1 MSSFGEEGQV
11 EKCKKAEDPLGYVM
25 VQLEAAAVGWET
37 GEVAAWMIVGLR
49 WHLDFAS
56 FVESD
61 SAVEQYV
68 GYHSG
73 GHEGYRSWR
82 RWTWSRC
89 PCPWPRCPA
98 SWESLWRRWLR
109 DFDRSTIA
117 IGPQKCLQSSPK
129 KENIGSIIFWPSK
142 WLHTNS
148 STILVQGC
156 AMGLLMQVDD
166 FTFVMFISFFS
177 KLHHI

>member
-1 MSSFGEEGQV
+1 
-11 EKCKKAEDPLGYVM
+11 
-25 VQLEAAAVGWET
+25 
-37 GEVAAWMIVGLR
+37 MIVGLR

-82 RWTWSRC
+82 KWTWSRC

-129 KENIGSIIFWPSK
+129 KENIGSIIFLALK
-142 WLHTNS
+142 MVTHK
-148 STILVQGC
+148 
-156 AMGLLMQVDD
+156 
-166 FTFVMFISFFS
+166 FF
-177 KLHHI
+177 HHFGSRMCNGIIDAS